1 MLFDKILELLIAL
14 AVAAAG
20 VAGLGTAT
28 DHADPPANDAALTRD
43 AAQVDE
49 IAAIRAATALE
60 RAAEVLAELDAIG
73 PTDGLAQAAESLTQ
87 AMENAP
93 EAADQGLERAME
105 AVTESPAHDAPA
117 GPPAALPGGRP

>member
-20 VAGLGTAT
+20 VAGLGTAA
-28 DHADPPANDAALTRD
+28 DHADPPANDAALTHG

-49 IAAIRAATALE
+49 IAAVRAATALD
-60 RAAEVLAELDAIG
+60 RAAEVLAELDGIG
-73 PTDGLAQAAESLTQ
+73 PTDGLAKAAESLTQ

-117 GPPAALPGGRP
+117 GPPADLPGGRP

>member
-1 MLFDKILELLIAL
+1 MLFDKILDLLIAL

-20 VAGLGTAT
+20 VAGLGTAA
-28 DHADPPANDAALTRD
+28 DHADPPANDAALTHD
-43 AAQVDE
+43 ASHVDE

-60 RAAEVLAELDAIG
+60 RAAEVLAELDGIG
-73 PTDGLAQAAESLTQ
+73 PTDGLAKAAESLTQ

-117 GPPAALPGGRP
+117 GPPADLPGGRP